1 VRALLFSKKRLLE
14 FAALSVIES
23 IRKVPEKYLSLARQN
38 SSATIEYTTLDFNP
52 YYMYGQQQHIQSKV
66 YFTEDYVAML
76 SEDADKLLE
85 KLVKELEYE
94 VINHYPVSK
103 LSSSLPLLPEADED
117 FPPNQGA
124 SKV

>member
-1 VRALLFSKKRLLE
+1 MRALLFSKKRLLE

-23 IRKVPEKYLSLARQN
+23 IRKDPEKYFSLGRQN
-38 SSATIEYTTLDFNP
+38 SSATIEYTSLDFNP

-76 SEDADKLLE
+76 PEDADKLLE
-85 KLVKELEYE
+85 KLVKELE
-94 VINHYPVSK
+94 PLSFSK
-103 LSSSLPLLPEADED
+103 VSSSLPLLSEADED
-117 FPPNQGA
+117 FHPNQGA